1 MNKETIKPAFF
12 PSIKHRRIIQKTN
25 EIETE
30 ITKGRK
36 ASCTASSCALNEMRK
51 STGKQHKKNG
61 WIINAFLFLFKLT
74 FMIIEKLLFPH
85 PAKILFCHFVYQ

>member
-1 MNKETIKPAFF
+1 MNKETSNPAFF

-30 ITKGRK
+30 ITKGMN
-36 ASCTASSCALNEMRK
+36 ASCITSSCALNEMRK

-61 WIINAFLFLFKLT
+61 WIINDFFFKFM
-74 FMIIEKLLFPH
+74 FMIIGKLLFPH
-85 PAKILFCHFVYQ
+85 PARILFCHFVYQ

>member
-1 MNKETIKPAFF
+1 MNKDTIKPAFF
-12 PSIKHRRIIQKTN
+12 PSIKHRKIIQETN

-30 ITKGRK
+30 ITKGMK
-36 ASCTASSCALNEMRK
+36 ASCSTSSCALNEMRK

-61 WIINAFLFLFKLT
+61 WIINDFFFKPM

-85 PAKILFCHFVYQ
+85 PAKILFCHFVCQ

>member
-1 MNKETIKPAFF
+1 MNKDTIKPAFF
-12 PSIKHRRIIQKTN
+12 PSIKHRKIIQETN

-30 ITKGRK
+30 ITKGMK
-36 ASCTASSCALNEMRK
+36 ASCSTSSCALNEMRK

-61 WIINAFLFLFKLT
+61 WIINDFFFKPM

-85 PAKILFCHFVYQ
+85 PARILFCHFVYQ

>member
-1 MNKETIKPAFF
+1 MNKETNKPAFF

-30 ITKGRK
+30 MTKGMK
-36 ASCTASSCALNEMRK
+36 ASCTTSSCALNEMRK

-61 WIINAFLFLFKLT
+61 WIINDFFFKFM
-74 FMIIEKLLFPH
+74 FMIIGKLLFPH
-85 PAKILFCHFVYQ
+85 PARILFCHFVCQ

>member
-1 MNKETIKPAFF
+1 MNKDTIKPAFF
-12 PSIKHRRIIQKTN
+12 PSIKHRKIIQETN

-30 ITKGRK
+30 ITKGMK
-36 ASCTASSCALNEMRK
+36 ASCSTSSCALNEMRK

-61 WIINAFLFLFKLT
+61 WTINDFFFKPM

-85 PAKILFCHFVYQ
+85 PAKILFCHFVCQ

>member
-30 ITKGRK
+30 MTKGMN
-36 ASCTASSCALNEMRK
+36 ASCITSSCALNEMRK

-61 WIINAFLFLFKLT
+61 
-74 FMIIEKLLFPH
+74 
-85 PAKILFCHFVYQ
+85 